1 MISQVFISNYHSFD
15 GTHVTLDSLTVLV
28 GPNASG
34 KSNFVDAL
42 KFVSSG
48 LDRGL
53 EDVIADRHGYRNLSR
68 WSGRRPRSVGVAV
81 IVERQQMVA
90 GF

>member
-1 MISQVFISNYHSFD
+1 MISQVADQATIAAS
-15 GTHVTLDSLTVLV
+15 TKLMITLGPLTVLV

-53 EDVIADRHGYRNLSR
+53 EEVVAGRHGYRNLSR
-68 WSGRRPRSVGVAV
+68 WSGGIAQSPSSL
-81 IVERQQMVA
+81 
-90 GF
+90 